1 LRPVNSNIFGFLGR
15 FTLLHVIVYT
25 VMATI
30 FLNIQRL
37 LPVAKRTALDFFQP
51 YQFDVTGIITQIIIG
66 AVMALVLYPFY
77 DIIVKK
83 ERGWLIL
90 LAALWGIAL
99 LGSLEPKPGSIE
111 GMIYT
116 ETTLLEHFLV
126 IATGAIQSVLFSWL
140 FLHWERGS
148 ASATEKGDSIIKDV
162 PDIENSTSKNIR
174 SYVGR
179 YTLLHMIIYLI
190 VGMVFY
196 QVSGYEEALDTM
208 EYFELWRDMEN
219 MTMPFVVLLGQI
231 VRGGILALLLYP
243 FYNTYMEKRHGWL
256 LLFGLLFGLKVL
268 ATVIVVPS
276 TLLEFAQ
283 ALGESMA
290 GLPEILVQTLVFAW
304 LFFFWEKRRA
314 KKALKE
320 SVSS

>member
-1 LRPVNSNIFGFLGR
+1 
-15 FTLLHVIVYT
+15 
-25 VMATI
+25 M
-30 FLNIQRL
+30 
-37 LPVAKRTALDFFQP
+37 
-51 YQFDVTGIITQIIIG
+51 
-66 AVMALVLYPFY
+66 
-77 DIIVKK
+77 
-83 ERGWLIL
+83 
-90 LAALWGIAL
+90 
-99 LGSLEPKPGSIE
+99 
-111 GMIYT
+111 
-116 ETTLLEHFLV
+116 
-126 IATGAIQSVLFSWL
+126 

-174 SYVGR
+174 GYVGR
-179 YTLLHMIIYLI
+179 YTLLHVIIYLI

-196 QVSGYEEALDTM
+196 QVSGYEEALETM

-276 TLLEFAQ
+276 TLLEFVQ
-283 ALGESMA
+283 ALDDLWQ
-290 GLPEILVQTLVFAW
+290 GLPEILYRHWSLPV
-304 LFFFWEKRRA
+304 FFFWKKEERKSA
-314 KKALKE
+314 KGSFHLKWE
-320 SVSS
+320 R